1 MDYGLSNL
9 LYWITLLSVI
19 KSEAVED
26 CIPVINKKDFWV
38 PINQPIVVS
47 CRLGTCTYKF
57 EGITWKRHGQK
68 INDYTE
74 SISAIRYQNK
84 TKLRILRMNKSY
96 EGEYVCS
103 SEYSRKSR
111 SIFIHVSESSITT
124 EYRTAPTTPSTGTET
139 TETTS
144 TDKTSSSDEKLT
156 TFPTTSGSARI
167 TSQCK
172 TFWPYVTLL
181 YTILTLYFINCE
193 HFT

>member
-9 LYWITLLSVI
+9 LYWIILLSVI
-19 KSEAVED
+19 KCEAVED
-26 CIPVINKKDFWV
+26 CIPVINETDFRV
-38 PINQPIVVS
+38 PVNQTIVVR
-47 CRLGTCTYKF
+47 CQLGTCHYRF
-57 EGITWKRHGQK
+57 EGVTWKRHGRK

-74 SISAIRYQNK
+74 SISEIRYPNM

-103 SEYSRKSR
+103 SEYSRISR

-124 EYRTAPTTPSTGTET
+124 EHRTGPTSPSTGTVM

-144 TDKTSSSDEKLT
+144 FDEISSSDEKLT
-156 TFPTTSGSARI
+156 TFPTTSGGTTI

-172 TFWPYVTLL
+172 TFWPHVTLL